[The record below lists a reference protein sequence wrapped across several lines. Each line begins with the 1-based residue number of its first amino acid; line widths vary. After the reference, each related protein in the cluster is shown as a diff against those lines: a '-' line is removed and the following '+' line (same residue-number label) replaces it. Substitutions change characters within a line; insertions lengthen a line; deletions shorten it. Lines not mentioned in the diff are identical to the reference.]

1 MAELRYGE
9 MLKLLAE
16 DGHEHWTAI
25 MDGRLPR
32 AIHKYG
38 EILMDYDN
46 EQSNSR
52 IQMFYLDGMDDT
64 CKIWIMHWYNGNVT
78 DITSVNADTRRFP
91 MAVQIK
97 QNGSFRREWNNQM
110 IQQSKK
116 YRKEGC

>member
-1 MAELRYGE
+1 MAELGYEE

-16 DGHEHWTAI
+16 DSHENWNAM

-32 AIHKYG
+32 AIRRYG

-64 CKIWIMHWYNGNVT
+64 CKIWVMHWYNGKVT

-97 QNGSFRREWNNQM
+97 QDGSFSRGWNDQM

>member
-1 MAELRYGE
+1 MAELGYE
-9 MLKLLAE
+9 QMLKLLAE
-16 DGHEHWTAI
+16 DSHDHWNAM
-25 MDGRLPR
+25 MDGSLPN
-32 AIHKYG
+32 AIRRYG

-64 CKIWIMHWYNGNVT
+64 CKIWVMHWYNGKVT
-78 DITSVNADTRRFP
+78 DIASVNADTRRFP

-97 QNGSFRREWNNQM
+97 QDGSFSREWNDQM

-116 YRKEGC
+116 YWKEGC